1 MGVEASDKRN
11 QALLPLDV
19 KAHLRLVHNQGIG
32 LAVLN
37 QHGQQNHKHLLLSR
51 RQLIGGQYL
60 PVLNEL
66 DFIALSVNLLMGVVE
81 KAVHHVLEHHLR
93 LRHVGSPC
101 RVFGIAGGQ
110 QLDDL
115 VADVHLVVQE
125 SLLQLVHLPVQLSLH
140 TRVSQLLQEVGVQ
153 QGAVETAYHV
163 ILDALGI
170 RGIETDVDA
179 MKDLAG
185 PYLAVVDICQS
196 VYGMVDNRAFSHT
209 VDTTQDIHVGFQFPH
224 DMTAAPPKRL
234 NFYSA
239 DIFCLFCHSLNGFS
253 FIVYKFSTFFSYD
266 NEKKRIFYWWSCRF
280 QRRHIKKQA
289 KKMSGLLV

>member
-1 MGVEASDKRN
+1 
-11 QALLPLDV
+11 
-19 KAHLRLVHNQGIG
+19 
-32 LAVLN
+32 
-37 QHGQQNHKHLLLSR
+37 
-51 RQLIGGQYL
+51 
-60 PVLNEL
+60 
-66 DFIALSVNLLMGVVE
+66 MGVVE

-93 LRHVGSPC
+93 LRHVGSSC

-115 VADVHLVVQE
+115 VADIHLVVQE

-153 QGAVETAYHV
+153 QGSVETAYHV

-179 MKDLAG
+179 VEDLAG

-196 VYGMVDNRAFSHT
+196 VYGMVDNRAFSHA

-234 NFYSA
+234 NLYSA

-253 FIVYKFSTFFSYD
+253 FIVYKFSTFFSYY
-266 NEKKRIFYWWSCRF
+266 NVKKEFFIGGAAVFSGGTSKNKQKKCQAYWSDIF
-280 QRRHIKKQA
+280 
-289 KKMSGLLV
+289 LLD